1 VLTDLFQ
8 RSLSMDLG
16 FDADNLL
23 TMQVALPE
31 HKYAEDYARRSFVTE
46 LNRELSSLPGAPPF
60 AIMSVLPRTR
70 TLPFTEFT
78 IDGRYVEPGEEPSTS
93 WLSVSPDYFATM
105 DIALQ
110 RGRQLTQA
118 DREGSAPVV
127 LVNQRM
133 VSQFFGGEDPVGRR
147 VTVFGE
153 SREIVGV
160 VANIAQRRLSGLQ
173 ALNAAIYFP
182 MAQRPFPGLWIVLRA
197 AGDPHALAGATQTA
211 VWAVDADQPVNA
223 IQTMNEHMSSTL
235 AGPNLLTQI
244 LFVVGGLALG
254 LAAIGIYGVM
264 AYSVSQQTNE
274 IGIRMALGAKPA
286 QILTRVTRQG
296 IKLAALGLVLG
307 APAAAL
313 VVVFISRM
321 LRTGEISNVSG
332 IAATPIVLVSA
343 TLATVA
349 LVACILPAR
358 RATKIDPV
366 LALQQA

>member
-1 VLTDLFQ
+1 MLAQSQPGFAADDGWAGFWRLEQKSEQDNSVFVLWVSSSGRLHLYDSEWKDL
-8 RSLSMDLG
+8 RLASDSGLEG
-16 FDADNLL
+16 
-23 TMQVALPE
+23 E
-31 HKYAEDYARRSFVTE
+31 
-46 LNRELSSLPGAPPF
+46 
-60 AIMSVLPRTR
+60 
-70 TLPFTEFT
+70 TLM
-78 IDGRYVEPGEEPSTS
+78 
-93 WLSVSPDYFATM
+93 L
-105 DIALQ
+105 
-110 RGRQLTQA
+110 
-118 DREGSAPVV
+118 
-127 LVNQRM
+127 
-133 VSQFFGGEDPVGRR
+133 SQFFGGEDTIVRR
-147 VTVFGE
+147 VTVSGE
-153 SREIVGV
+153 SRYIVGV

-182 MAQRPFPGLWIVLRA
+182 MAQRPLRGLWIVLRA
-197 AGDPHALAGATQTA
+197 AGDPHALAAATQTA
-211 VWAVDADQPVNA
+211 VWAVDADQPINA
-223 IQTMNEHMSSTL
+223 IQTMNEHMSSAL

-274 IGIRMALGAKPA
+274 IGIRMALGAKPG
-286 QILTRVTRQG
+286 QILTGVTRQG

-313 VVVFISRM
+313 VVVFISRIFQ
-321 LRTGEISNVSG
+321 TGDISGVGG

-366 LALQQA
+366 VALQQE

>member
-1 VLTDLFQ
+1 
-8 RSLSMDLG
+8 M
-16 FDADNLL
+16 
-23 TMQVALPE
+23 
-31 HKYAEDYARRSFVTE
+31 
-46 LNRELSSLPGAPPF
+46 
-60 AIMSVLPRTR
+60 
-70 TLPFTEFT
+70 
-78 IDGRYVEPGEEPSTS
+78 
-93 WLSVSPDYFATM
+93 
-105 DIALQ
+105 
-110 RGRQLTQA
+110 
-118 DREGSAPVV
+118 
-127 LVNQRM
+127 
-133 VSQFFGGEDPVGRR
+133 
-147 VTVFGE
+147 TVFGE

-182 MAQRPFPGLWIVLRA
+182 MAQRPLRSLWIVLRA

-211 VWAVDADQPVNA
+211 VWAVDADQPVSA
-223 IQTMNEHMSSTL
+223 IQTMSEHMSSTL

-296 IKLAALGLVLG
+296 IKLAALGLALG

-313 VVVFISRM
+313 VVTFISRI
-321 LRTGEISNVSG
+321 LQTGDISDVGG

-349 LVACILPAR
+349 LVACVLPAR

-366 LALQQA
+366 VALQQE